1 MISYLIITALFIYIM
16 YEESELTHFSISSLV
31 EYYKAGMLWA
41 FCPVIHFLIVA
52 LWLSVKILNGLR
64 IKLRI

>member
-1 MISYLIITALFIYIM
+1 MIGYLIIVALFIYIM

-31 EYYKAGMLWA
+31 EYYKVGILWA
-41 FCPVIHFLIVA
+41 FCPIIHFLIVA
-52 LWLSVKILNGLR
+52 LWLSVKILNTLR